1 MKPELL
7 KKPSLHKSNL
17 HCLRLRRKLSLRS
30 MHKQLWEM
38 KVKLNRPWTP
48 ITIMQISRLERA
60 GKRRGR
66 WPSVNSM
73 QQLMEFFGVD
83 KDVLFPEVFILN
95 KVPRHRPDKKAFK
108 TL

>member
-1 MKPELL
+1 
-7 KKPSLHKSNL
+7 
-17 HCLRLRRKLSLRS
+17 
-30 MHKQLWEM
+30 
-38 KVKLNRPWTP
+38 
-48 ITIMQISRLERA
+48 
-60 GKRRGR
+60 
-66 WPSVNSM
+66 M